1 MTTRIGKFQR
11 AVMAGFGAT
20 LLLSGCGLARDAVET
35 GAGAAAPA
43 LATTASGAVTVLLAT
58 TTTAPPVT
66 TTETVAPTTTAA
78 PLVTE
83 ETAPEVAVRVDD
95 AATTTTE
102 EPTTTQPP
110 APVPVV
116 ANRPPSFSPPCQVEP
131 LSPSVGLD
139 PFYTKVC
146 WAEGIPVVSSDEVA
160 DLALQAA
167 GDILVHMLRPRPDLR
182 AELVN
187 RKLRVGV
194 IGTHQRAVDLP
205 EYRDLP
211 TSYPSTNWDA
221 ARAYGATPRRPLLA
235 APEENLI
242 CSAADSYPGQSV
254 LTHEVGHTV
263 LDMAIAPGD
272 KTMKPRVEAA
282 YRQALAN
289 PVYAHTYA
297 MTNAD
302 EYWAEGVQ
310 DFFNASRA
318 AYGTNGGGDGYD
330 GPIANRA
337 TLRQDDPALA
347 ALITEVFGEND
358 WRPSCP

>member
-1 MTTRIGKFQR
+1 VTSGIGKFQR
-11 AVMAGFGAT
+11 TVLAGIGAA
-20 LLLSGCGLARDAVET
+20 LLLSGCGIAGDAVTT
-35 GAGAAAPA
+35 GAGVAAAVAPG
-43 LATTASGAVTVLLAT
+43 ASGAVTVVPTSTTAPAAT
-58 TTTAPPVT
+58 TTEPTA
-66 TTETVAPTTTAA
+66 APTTVPPT
-78 PLVTE
+78 VV
-83 ETAPEVAVRVDD
+83 ETVPEVAVRVDED
-95 AATTTTE
+95 ATATTEPPTTTE
-102 EPTTTQPP
+102 PP
-110 APVPVV
+110 ATVPVV
-116 ANRPPSFSPPCQVEP
+116 ATQPPSFTPPCAVEP
-131 LSPSVGLD
+131 LAPSAGLD

-146 WAEGIPVVSSDEVA
+146 WAEGIPVVSSGEVA

-167 GDILVHMLRPRPDLR
+167 GDILVHMLRPRPDLK
-182 AELVN
+182 AALIA
-187 RKLRVGV
+187 RKLRVGI

-211 TSYPSTNWDA
+211 TSYPSTDWDA

-263 LDMAIAPGD
+263 LDMAVAPAD

-310 DFFNASRA
+310 DYFNASRA
-318 AYGTNGGGDGYD
+318 AYGAGGGGDGYD
-330 GPIANRA
+330 GPIASRA
-337 TLRQDDPALA
+337 TLRQDDPVLA
-347 ALITEVFGEND
+347 QLIGEVFGENG